1 MLCYCPKQ
9 FELWGW
15 KHGFVFGCDFN
26 LCVKGKYVESDDF
39 YVLDFEI
46 AVLRLNIFKM
56 AVYILRFSSWQF
68 LSLRFAAWS
77 LEVGL
82 MALWLKMIEDFVG

>member
-1 MLCYCPKQ
+1 MLCDCPQQ

-26 LCVKGKYVESDDF
+26 LCVKGTCFESDDL

-46 AVLRLNIFKM
+46 AVLRLTISR
-56 AVYILRFSSWQF
+56 LRFMFYVFQ
-68 LSLRFAAWS
+68 
-77 LEVGL
+77 VGS
-82 MALWLKMIEDFVG
+82 F